1 MDPLPRGLFGLKRRQ
16 LFTLY
21 LLIGSVLIVVGITSY
36 TLRITN
42 EVESQTRL
50 ISELFSGMVSRQL
63 LSEDPGEVERVLEII
78 NEIGIPLIFTD
89 NSGLPILWNPVVTGI
104 EQVDDFEALMR
115 QNPQSPTDPR
125 VIRALAM
132 AADFDRDTQ
141 PFAII
146 DPSGRRLGTLH
157 YGQSALS
164 HQVRIMPYLELAIMV
179 LFFLAILWGLQVK
192 KENDQNLLFAGMA
205 KETAHQMGTPL
216 TSIMGWLALLREQLP
231 AEDDTLPELE
241 KDVERLSK
249 VSARFSQ
256 IGSKPKLDDR
266 ELMAVVAETI
276 SYFRRRLPHM
286 GGRVEM
292 RSEGAASNVVA
303 FNRDLLEWV
312 LENLI
317 KNGVD
322 ALDDGKGTITVRL
335 ADTSEGGVMIRV
347 TDTGRGIRPSH
358 RAKIFEPGISTKA
371 RGWGMGLATGCQRG
385 RRLRWCRS
393 RGARSWGRC
402 RQCGR
407 VAGSRS
413 VRSGQRHLYC
423 APDSV

>member
-36 TLRITN
+36 TLRITRA
-42 EVESQTRL
+42 VEAQNLL
-50 ISELFSGMVSRQL
+50 ITELFSGMVSRQMF
-63 LSEDPGEVERVLEII
+63 SEDSAEMERVLKII
-78 NEIGIPLIFTD
+78 NEIGIPLVMTD
-89 NSGLPILWNPVVTGI
+89 NSGLPILWNPGVTGI
-104 EQVDDFEALMR
+104 AQLEDGEFEALMLQDPR
-115 QNPQSPTDPR
+115 SPTDPR
-125 VIRALAM
+125 VIEALAL
-132 AADFDRDTQ
+132 AAEFDEQSQ

-157 YGQSALS
+157 YGQSDLS
-164 HQVRIMPYLELAIMV
+164 HEIRIMPYLELAIMV

-216 TSIMGWLALLREQLP
+216 TSIMGWLALLHEQLP
-231 AEDDTLPELE
+231 TDDDTLPELE

-256 IGSKPKLDDR
+256 IGSLPKLDDR
-266 ELMAVVAETI
+266 NLVAVVEDTI
-276 SYFRRRLPHM
+276 QYFRRRLPHM

-292 RSEGAASNVVA
+292 RSEGAASNTVA
-303 FNRDLLEWV
+303 FNRDLIEWV

-322 ALDDGKGTITVRL
+322 ALADGKGTVTVRL
-335 ADTSEGGVMIRV
+335 ADMDDGGVMIRV

-358 RAKIFEPGISTKA
+358 RGKIFEPGISTKA
-371 RGWGMGLATGCQRG
+371 RGWGMGLALVKRIVTQYHGGKIRVESTGPQG
-385 RRLRWCRS
+385 TVFAIWLP
-393 RGARSWGRC
+393 GKD
-402 RQCGR
+402 
-407 VAGSRS
+407 V
-413 VRSGQRHLYC
+413 
-423 APDSV
+423 